1 MLTIKEVN
9 RHMIESEI
17 KVALAKGTY
26 KSINDLKIANPTL
39 TVFCYN
45 HKLNYLMRSFSTQF
59 TNDDYIN
66 LLNSLQNNLA
76 KDKVDTNK
84 FKQTN
89 IISNN
94 QEKVFV
100 EFDDTQN
107 KNTLVGYDDIIQ
119 VGSKEETFKI
129 EKKFEKQQASFIR
142 LADIDHSKLNK
153 QQMEIYLTIA
163 NEPDFQNYEIFFDEF
178 GNMTNIVRKNEEK
191 FTIEVINDQI
201 QFVKQENTKEI
212 SNNKS
217 PKEKIKVLELK
228 NNNKISAAFVN
239 TLILSFIVGSF
250 FGIIFLAIYNQV
262 MH

>member
-9 RHMIESEI
+9 RQMIESEI
-17 KVALAKGTY
+17 KVALAKETY
-26 KSINDLKIANPTL
+26 KSIDDLRIANPTL
-39 TVFCYN
+39 TVFCHN

-66 LLNSLQNNLA
+66 LLNSLQNNLS
-76 KDKVDTNK
+76 KEKVDSDTL
-84 FKQTN
+84 KQTN
-89 IISNN
+89 ITSNN
-94 QEKVFV
+94 QEKVFIK
-100 EFDDTQN
+100 FDDTQN
-107 KNTLVGYDDIIQ
+107 KNTLAGYDDIIQ
-119 VGSKEETFKI
+119 AGSKEETFKM

-142 LADIDHSKLNK
+142 LTDIDRRKLNK

-178 GNMTNIVRKNEEK
+178 GNMTNIIRKNEDK
-191 FTIEVINDQI
+191 FAMEVINGQI

-217 PKEKIKVLELK
+217 PNEKVKVLESK